1 MGGTTRLILAGVLL
15 APVWLPAAMAVDPP
29 QPRVEVVAKNPT
41 KRDLD
46 LLLPFSIGSRSM
58 GELGVRILKN
68 GEILLEKEGLDRLAR
83 PAMSPAGAALLGAV
97 PAEKG
102 FQSLRRLREAGLDI
116 FYEPQRLEIV
126 LRPSAE
132 QATIADLS
140 LSWYRQRAHPPTPT
154 TGVSGFLNLYN
165 ALEIDH
171 QTSKGAF
178 GTSTVRTL
186 MDGAVR
192 YGVVALEGEA
202 SFDEQFGG
210 GLRRSGTRLVADNL
224 DFLVRARAGDLVTQT
239 TGFQTSEDILG
250 LSLSRSFSELNPGM
264 SVRPTGAQSFRLN
277 RPSRVDVIVNDAFVR
292 RLNLQ
297 PGEYRLQDLGFSAGA
312 NNVQLLIED
321 DAGRRERLDFTL
333 FLSGS
338 LLAAGLTEFELTG
351 GIRSRLEDDQRV
363 YSGED
368 AGQGVFS
375 GFVRHGFTD
384 SLTLGLDAQAD
395 ERSGL
400 YGGEALFATSF
411 GAFSLNLAGSQQR
424 HGQSGYAF
432 DFNYELSRFKLYPG
446 DGANRSLSLSLEYRS
461 DQFSAL
467 GNQGGN
473 AANRFASTYSQDL
486 AVGYRL
492 GLSGSWE
499 WGVDNTADTGSGTG
513 VGNGNRSSMVATLSG
528 WKVKGAQVA
537 VSLGYTDGYT
547 DFEGVY
553 GLLSLTFDFD
563 SHRRAL
569 ATYDSRYDRLQMDYS
584 KTAPDEIGMVNYDLL
599 ATRERD
605 TESFSGSLRY
615 TANRAELEVEQEV
628 ATANGFG
635 LVQSNQTTLRAN
647 TALVFAGGYV
657 TLSRPVHDGFAII
670 GLHPTIADK
679 TLVVDPPKGVDLWG
693 AAYSAGPRYQTDFL
707 GPAVVHDLSAYAHRD
722 IAVNVDD
729 LPLGYDLGA
738 GAFSVTPYYK
748 SGYGLTVGS
757 DYSVTLVA
765 TAVNREGEPA
775 SLLSGTA
782 VEEGES
788 SHGPI
793 QVFTNRKGRL
803 VAQGLRP
810 GRWTISLTEAQ
821 GRLRYVIDIPK
832 GAGGIVRLG
841 TLSPST
847 GH

>member
-1 MGGTTRLILAGVLL
+1 MGGTARLILAGVLL
-15 APVWLPAAMAVDPP
+15 STPVWPPAAAAADPP
-29 QPRVEVVAKNPT
+29 PPRVEVVAKNPP
-41 KRDLD
+41 KRDLE
-46 LLLPFSIGSRSM
+46 LVLPFSIGPRSM

-68 GEILLEKEGLDRLAR
+68 GEILLEKDGLARLAT
-83 PAMSPAGAALLGAV
+83 PALSPAGAALLGAV

-116 FYEPQRLEIV
+116 FYEPQRLEIL

-132 QATIADLS
+132 QAASAELS

-165 ALEIDH
+165 ALDIDH
-171 QTSKGAF
+171 QTPKGAF
-178 GTSTVRTL
+178 GDRAVRTL
-186 MDGAVR
+186 MDGAVHF
-192 YGVVALEGEA
+192 GVATLEGEA
-202 SFDEQFGG
+202 SYDERSGG
-210 GLRRSGTRLVADNL
+210 GMHRSGTRLVADNL

-250 LSLSRSFSELNPGM
+250 VSLSRSFSELDPGI

-277 RPSRVDVIVNDAFVR
+277 RPSRVDIIVNDAFVR

-338 LLAAGLTEFELTG
+338 LLAAGLTEFELMG
-351 GIRSRLEDDQRV
+351 GIRSRLENDQRV
-363 YSGED
+363 YSGGEG
-368 AGQGVFS
+368 AGQGIFS

-395 ERSGL
+395 EQSRL
-400 YGGEALFATSF
+400 FGGEALLATSF

-424 HGQSGYAF
+424 HGQSGYAV

-446 DGANRSLSLSLEYRS
+446 DEANRSLSLSLEHRS

-467 GNQGGN
+467 GDLGID
-473 AANRFASTYSQDL
+473 AANRFASTYNQDL
-486 AVGYRL
+486 GGGYRL
-492 GLSGSWE
+492 GLSGIWE
-499 WGVDNTADTGSGTG
+499 SGVKDTNT
-513 VGNGNRSSMVATLSG
+513 GNSTGNRSNLIATLSG

-537 VSLGYTDGYT
+537 VSLGYTNGYT
-547 DFEGVY
+547 DFEGIY
-553 GLLSLTFDFD
+553 GLLALTIDFD
-563 SHRRAL
+563 LRHRGS
-569 ATYDSRYDRLQMDYS
+569 ATYDSRYDRLQVDYS
-584 KTAPDEIGMVNYDLL
+584 KTAPDEIGAVNYDLR
-599 ATRERD
+599 ASQERG
-605 TESFSGSLRY
+605 TGSFSGSLRY
-615 TANRAELEVEQEV
+615 TANRTELEVEQEV
-628 ATANGFG
+628 ATADGFG
-635 LVQSNQTTLRAN
+635 LVQTNQTTLRAN

-657 TLSRPVHDGFAII
+657 TLSRPVHDGFALI
-670 GLHPTIADK
+670 GLHPTISDK
-679 TLVVDPPKGVDLWG
+679 TMVIDPPKGVDLWG

-707 GPAVVHDLSAYAHRD
+707 GPAVVNDLSAYSHRD
-722 IAVNVDD
+722 IAVSVND

-748 SGYGLTVGS
+748 AGYGFTVGS

-765 TAVNREGEPA
+765 TVLNREGEPV

-821 GRLRYVIDIPK
+821 GRLRYVIDIQK
-832 GAGGIVRLG
+832 GASGIVRLG
-841 TLSPST
+841 TLSPAT
-847 GH
+847 GQ